1 MKEDNLLRMLNNIA
15 DAKDG
20 CNIYMTKNK
29 FFDDLETRSIDERN
43 SDHLKKLN
51 NLIKIAKDNNNQSV
65 RLEKPLKTLEDL
77 NSIPLL
83 RKSELIQKQS
93 DFPPFA
99 DLNVSEIKDFAHIY
113 RSPGPIYDLDGHSK
127 DWWRFSRALHAA
139 GFCYG
144 DIVQNCFSYHFTPA
158 GAMFE
163 EAAKIPKCTVF
174 PAGGENT
181 DLQLEVMKDIGTTA
195 YVGVPDFLKIILEK
209 ADEKNISLSKLTKA
223 MVTGGPLFPAVA
235 QNFRERNIHVRQCYG
250 TADLGL
256 VAYEAA
262 ENDGMVI
269 DENVILEIVKPGTGK
284 PLNDGEVGEVVVTV
298 LNNYELPIIRFAT
311 GDLSAILEG
320 SSSTGRTNKRIKGWM
335 GRADQT
341 TKVRGM
347 FVQPSQVN
355 KILENLNI
363 NGSARMIVSRS
374 NDRDELLLK
383 VEAEVTDTHQIESLQ
398 QKISDEIKNVINLR
412 GNAKIVPIKS
422 LPNDGKV
429 IDDIRDFGE

>member
-1 MKEDNLLRMLNNIA
+1 MKQ
-15 DAKDG
+15 
-20 CNIYMTKNK
+20 NK
-29 FFDDLETRSIDERN
+29 FFDDLEVRSKDERIA
-43 SDHLKKLN
+43 DHLKKLN
-51 NLIKIAKDNNNQSV
+51 ELVQKAKQNKNQLLRFNEEIK
-65 RLEKPLKTLEDL
+65 DL
-77 NSIPLL
+77 DDLSKIPLL
-83 RKSELIQKQS
+83 RKSDLIDKQS
-93 DFPPFA
+93 KLPPFA
-99 DLNVSEIKDFAHIY
+99 ELNVSAIKDFAHIY

-127 DWWRFSRALHAA
+127 DWWRFARALHAA
-139 GFCYG
+139 DFGYG

-163 EAAKIPKCTVF
+163 EAAKILKCTVF

-181 DLQLEVMKDIGTTA
+181 DMQLEVMRDIGTTA

-209 ADEKNISLSKLTKA
+209 ADEKKVTLSKLTKA

-235 QNFRERNIHVRQCYG
+235 QNFKDRNIQARQCYG

-262 ENDGMVI
+262 ENEGMVI
-269 DENVILEIVKPGTGK
+269 DEDVILEIVKPGTGK
-284 PLNDGEVGEVVVTV
+284 PVKDGEVGEVVVTV

-311 GDLSAILEG
+311 GDLSAIMDG
-320 SSSTGRTNKRIKGWM
+320 NSITGRTNKRIKGWM

-355 KILENLNI
+355 KILENLKIDNV
-363 NGSARMIVSRS
+363 ARMIISRS
-374 NDRDELLLK
+374 NDKDELLLK
-383 VEAEVTDTHQIESLQ
+383 VESNLSNSSEIEAIK
-398 QKISDEIKNVINLR
+398 QKISDEIKNVVNLR
-412 GNAKIVPIKS
+412 GTLEIVPVNS

-429 IDDIRDFGE
+429 IDDTRNFGE

>member
-1 MKEDNLLRMLNNIA
+1 MI
-15 DAKDG
+15 
-20 CNIYMTKNK
+20 KNK
-29 FFDDLETRSIDERN
+29 FFDDLEIRSNDERT
-43 SDHLKKLN
+43 SDHLKCLNKL
-51 NLIKIAKDNNNQSV
+51 IEKAKQNKNQSQ
-65 RLEKPLKTLEDL
+65 RFNGKIKDL
-77 NSIPLL
+77 NDLSVIPLL
-83 RKSELIQKQS
+83 RKSDLIDRQS
-93 DFPPFA
+93 KLPPFA
-99 DLNVSEIKDFAHIY
+99 ELNVSKIRDFAHIY

-127 DWWRFSRALHAA
+127 NWWRFARALHAA
-139 GFCYG
+139 DFGYG

-163 EAAKIPKCTVF
+163 EAAKILKCTVF

-181 DLQLEVMKDIGTTA
+181 DMQLEVMHDIGTTA

-209 ADEKNISLSKLTKA
+209 ADEKKMSLSKLTKA

-235 QNFRERNIHVRQCYG
+235 KDFKDRNIQARQCYG

-262 ENDGMVI
+262 ENEGMVI
-269 DENVILEIVKPGTGK
+269 DEDVILEIVKPGTGK
-284 PLNDGEVGEVVVTV
+284 TVKDGEVGEVVVTV

-311 GDLSAILEG
+311 GDLSAIMDG
-320 SSSTGRTNKRIKGWM
+320 TSITGRTNKRIKGWM

-355 KILENLNI
+355 RILENLKIDNV
-363 NGSARMIVSRS
+363 ARMIISRS
-374 NDRDELLLK
+374 NDKDELLLK
-383 VEAEVTDTHQIESLQ
+383 IESNLSNSSEIEIIK
-398 QKISDEIKNVINLR
+398 QKISEEIKNVINLR
-412 GNAKIVPIKS
+412 GTLEIVPVNS

-429 IDDIRDFGE
+429 IDDTRNFGE

>member
-1 MKEDNLLRMLNNIA
+1 MKQ
-15 DAKDG
+15 
-20 CNIYMTKNK
+20 NK
-29 FFDDLETRSIDERN
+29 FFDDLEVRSKDERIA
-43 SDHLKKLN
+43 DHLKKLN
-51 NLIKIAKDNNNQSV
+51 ELVQKAKQNKNQLLRFNEEIK
-65 RLEKPLKTLEDL
+65 DL
-77 NSIPLL
+77 DDLSIIPLL
-83 RKSELIQKQS
+83 RKSDLIDKQS
-93 DFPPFA
+93 KLPPFA
-99 DLNVSEIKDFAHIY
+99 ELNVSAIKDFAHIY

-127 DWWRFSRALHAA
+127 DWWRFARALHAA
-139 GFCYG
+139 DFRYG

-163 EAAKIPKCTVF
+163 EAAKILKCTVF

-181 DLQLEVMKDIGTTA
+181 DMQLEVMHDIGTTA

-209 ADEKNISLSKLTKA
+209 ADEKKITLSKLTKA

-235 QNFRERNIHVRQCYG
+235 QNFKDRNIQARQCYG

-262 ENDGMVI
+262 ENEGMVI
-269 DENVILEIVKPGTGK
+269 DEDVILEIVKPGTGK
-284 PLNDGEVGEVVVTV
+284 PVKDGEVGEVVVTV

-311 GDLSAILEG
+311 GDLSAIMDG
-320 SSSTGRTNKRIKGWM
+320 NSITGRTNKRIKGWM

-355 KILENLNI
+355 KILENLKIDNV
-363 NGSARMIVSRS
+363 ARMIISRS
-374 NDRDELLLK
+374 NDKDELLLK
-383 VEAEVTDTHQIESLQ
+383 VESNLSNSSEIEAIK
-398 QKISDEIKNVINLR
+398 QKISDEIKNVVNLR
-412 GNAKIVPIKS
+412 GTLEIVPVNS

-429 IDDIRDFGE
+429 IDDTRNFGE

>member
-1 MKEDNLLRMLNNIA
+1 MI
-15 DAKDG
+15 
-20 CNIYMTKNK
+20 KNK
-29 FFDDLETRSIDERN
+29 FFDDLEIRSNDERT
-43 SDHLKKLN
+43 SDHLKCLNKL
-51 NLIKIAKDNNNQSV
+51 IEKAKQNKNQSQ
-65 RLEKPLKTLEDL
+65 RFNGKIKDL
-77 NSIPLL
+77 NDLSVIPLL
-83 RKSELIQKQS
+83 RKSDLIDRQS
-93 DFPPFA
+93 KLPPFA
-99 DLNVSEIKDFAHIY
+99 ELNVSKIRDFAHIY

-127 DWWRFSRALHAA
+127 NWWRFARALHAA
-139 GFCYG
+139 DFGYG

-163 EAAKIPKCTVF
+163 EAAKILKCTVF

-181 DLQLEVMKDIGTTA
+181 DMQLEVMHDIGTTA

-209 ADEKNISLSKLTKA
+209 ADEKKMSLSKLTKA

-235 QNFRERNIHVRQCYG
+235 KDFKDRNIQARQCYG

-262 ENDGMVI
+262 ENEGMVI
-269 DENVILEIVKPGTGK
+269 DEDVILEIVKPGTGK
-284 PLNDGEVGEVVVTV
+284 TVKDGEVGEVVVTV

-311 GDLSAILEG
+311 GDLSAIMDG
-320 SSSTGRTNKRIKGWM
+320 TSITGRTNKRIKGWM

-355 KILENLNI
+355 RILENLKIDNV
-363 NGSARMIVSRS
+363 ARMIINRS
-374 NDRDELLLK
+374 NDKDELLLK
-383 VEAEVTDTHQIESLQ
+383 VESNLSNSSEIEIMK
-398 QKISDEIKNVINLR
+398 QKISEEIKNVINLR
-412 GNAKIVPIKS
+412 GTLEIVPVNS

-429 IDDIRDFGE
+429 IDDTRNFGE

>member
-1 MKEDNLLRMLNNIA
+1 MI
-15 DAKDG
+15 
-20 CNIYMTKNK
+20 KNK
-29 FFDDLETRSIDERN
+29 FFDDLEVRSNDERIAN
-43 SDHLKKLN
+43 NLKKLN
-51 NLIKIAKDNNNQSV
+51 KLIQKAKQNKNQS
-65 RLEKPLKTLEDL
+65 LKLNNEIKDL
-77 NSIPLL
+77 GDLSIIPLL
-83 RKSELIQKQS
+83 RKSDLIDKQS
-93 DFPPFA
+93 KLPPFA
-99 DLNVSEIKDFAHIY
+99 ELNVSAIKDFAHIY

-127 DWWRFSRALHAA
+127 DWWRFARALHAA
-139 GFCYG
+139 DFGYG

-163 EAAKIPKCTVF
+163 EAAKILKCTVF

-181 DLQLEVMKDIGTTA
+181 DMQLEVMRDIGTTA

-209 ADEKNISLSKLTKA
+209 ADEKKITLSKLTKA

-235 QNFRERNIHVRQCYG
+235 QNFKDRNIQARQCYG

-262 ENDGMVI
+262 ENEGMVI
-269 DENVILEIVKPGTGK
+269 DEDVILEIVKPGTGK
-284 PLNDGEVGEVVVTV
+284 PVKDGEVGEVVVTV

-311 GDLSAILEG
+311 GDLSAIMDG
-320 SSSTGRTNKRIKGWM
+320 NSITGRTNKRIKGWM

-355 KILENLNI
+355 KILENLKIDNV
-363 NGSARMIVSRS
+363 ARMIISRS
-374 NDRDELLLK
+374 NDKDELLLK
-383 VEAEVTDTHQIESLQ
+383 VESNLSNSSEIDAIK
-398 QKISDEIKNVINLR
+398 QKISDEIKNVVNLR
-412 GNAKIVPIKS
+412 GTLEIVPLNS

-429 IDDIRDFGE
+429 IDDTRNFGE

>member
-1 MKEDNLLRMLNNIA
+1 MI
-15 DAKDG
+15 
-20 CNIYMTKNK
+20 KNK
-29 FFDDLETRSIDERN
+29 FFDDLEIRSKDERV

-51 NLIKIAKDNNNQSV
+51 ELIQKAKQNKNQSL
-65 RLEKPLKTLEDL
+65 RFNSQIKDL
-77 NSIPLL
+77 NDLSVIPLL
-83 RKSELIQKQS
+83 RKSDLINKQTEL
-93 DFPPFA
+93 PPFA
-99 DLNVSEIKDFAHIY
+99 ELNVSKIEDFAHIY

-127 DWWRFSRALHAA
+127 NWWRFARSLHAA
-139 GFCYG
+139 DFKHG

-163 EAAKIPKCTVF
+163 EAAKILKCTVF

-181 DLQLEVMKDIGTTA
+181 DMQLEVMHDIGTTA

-209 ADEKNISLSKLTKA
+209 ADEKKVTLSKLTKA
-223 MVTGGPLFPAVA
+223 MVTGGPLFPSVA
-235 QNFRERNIHVRQCYG
+235 QNFKDRNIQARQCYG

-262 ENDGMVI
+262 ENEGMVI
-269 DENVILEIVKPGTGK
+269 DEDVILEIVKPGTGK
-284 PLNDGEVGEVVVTV
+284 LVKDGEVGEVVVTV

-311 GDLSAILEG
+311 GDLSAIMDG
-320 SSSTGRTNKRIKGWM
+320 NSITGRTNKRIKGWM

-355 KILENLNI
+355 KILENLKIDNV
-363 NGSARMIVSRS
+363 ARMIISRS
-374 NDRDELLLK
+374 NDKDELLLK
-383 VEAEVTDTHQIESLQ
+383 VESNLSKSSEIEAIKE
-398 QKISDEIKNVINLR
+398 KISDEIKNVLNLR
-412 GNAKIVPIKS
+412 GTLEIVPVNS

-429 IDDIRDFGE
+429 IDDTRNFGE

>member
-1 MKEDNLLRMLNNIA
+1 MIKNN
-15 DAKDG
+15 
-20 CNIYMTKNK
+20 
-29 FFDDLETRSIDERN
+29 FFDDLETRSVDERN
-43 SDHLKKLN
+43 SDHLEKIN
-51 NLIKIAKDNNNQSV
+51 NLIKIAKNNKNQSL
-65 RLEKPLKTLEDL
+65 RLDKPLETLEDL
-77 NSIPLL
+77 FSIPLL
-83 RKSELIQKQS
+83 RKSELIQEQS
-93 DFPPFA
+93 DYPPFA
-99 DLNVSEIKDFAHIY
+99 QLNVSEIKNFAHIY

-163 EAAKIPKCTVF
+163 EAAKILKCTVF

-181 DLQLEVMKDIGTTA
+181 DLQLAVMKDIGTTA

-262 ENDGMVI
+262 ENDGMIV
-269 DENVILEIVKPGTGK
+269 DENVILEIVKPGTGI

-320 SSSTGRTNKRIKGWM
+320 NSSTGRTNKRIKGWM

-347 FVQPSQVN
+347 FVQPSQIN
-355 KILENLNI
+355 KILENLKI
-363 NGSARMIVSRS
+363 NSSARMIVSRL
-374 NDRDELLLK
+374 NDKDELMLK
-383 VEAEVTDTHQIESLQ
+383 VEAEVTDTDQVKSLQ

-412 GNAKIVPIKS
+412 GTAKIVPIKS

>member
-1 MKEDNLLRMLNNIA
+1 MVVNIN
-15 DAKDG
+15 DKTD
-20 CNIYMTKNK
+20 
-29 FFDDLETRSIDERN
+29 FFDDLETRSDDKRN
-43 SDHLKKLN
+43 LDHLNKLN
-51 NLIKIAKDNNNQSV
+51 LLIDSAKSNKNQSI
-65 RLEKPLKTLEDL
+65 RLNGNLKGLDDL
-77 NSIPLL
+77 ISIPVS
-83 RKSELIQKQS
+83 RKSDLIIEQQKN
-93 DFPPFA
+93 PPFA
-99 DLNVSEIKDFAHIY
+99 NLNVSDIKNFAHIY
-113 RSPGPIYDLDGHSK
+113 RSPGPIYDLDGHTK

-139 GFCYG
+139 NIGYG

-163 EAAKIPKCTVF
+163 EAAKILKCTVF

-181 DLQLEVMKDIGTTA
+181 DLQLEVMNTIGTTA
-195 YVGVPDFLKIILEK
+195 YVGVPDFLKIILDK
-209 ADEKNISLSKLTKA
+209 AEENKISLPSLKKA
-223 MVTGGPLFPAVA
+223 MVTGGPLFPNVA
-235 QNFRERNIHVRQCYG
+235 KSFKDRNIQVRQCYG

-262 ENDGMVI
+262 ENEGMVI

-284 PLNDGEVGEVVVTV
+284 PLKDGEVGEVVVTV

-320 SSSTGRTNKRIKGWM
+320 KCSTGRTNKRIKGWM

-355 KILENLNI
+355 KILENLYLN
-363 NGSARMIVSRS
+363 NKARLIVSRLNEKDEFHVKIEADIS
-374 NDRDELLLK
+374 NSTELSSIK
-383 VEAEVTDTHQIESLQ
+383 T
-398 QKISDEIKNVINLR
+398 KISEEINNIINLR
-412 GNAKIVPIKS
+412 GTVEIVPVNS

-429 IDDIRDFGE
+429 IDDTRDFGE

>member
-1 MKEDNLLRMLNNIA
+1 MVVNIN
-15 DAKDG
+15 DKT
-20 CNIYMTKNK
+20 N
-29 FFDDLETRSIDERN
+29 FFDNLETRSEDERN
-43 SDHLKKLN
+43 SNHLNKLN
-51 NLIKIAKDNNNQSV
+51 LLINAAKNNKNQSI
-65 RLEKPLKTLEDL
+65 RL
-77 NSIPLL
+77 NSDLKGLDDLVSIPVS
-83 RKSELIQKQS
+83 RKSDLILEQQKN
-93 DFPPFA
+93 PPFA
-99 DLNVSEIKDFAHIY
+99 NLNVSDIKNFAHIY
-113 RSPGPIYDLDGHSK
+113 RSPGPIYDLDGHTK

-139 GFCYG
+139 NIGYG

-163 EAAKIPKCTVF
+163 EAAKILKCTVF

-181 DLQLEVMKDIGTTA
+181 DLQLEVMNTIGTTA
-195 YVGVPDFLKIILEK
+195 YVGVPDFLKIILDK
-209 ADEKNISLSKLTKA
+209 ADKNKISLPSLKKA
-223 MVTGGPLFPAVA
+223 MVTGGPLFPNVA
-235 QNFRERNIHVRQCYG
+235 KSFKERDIQVRQCYG

-262 ENDGMVI
+262 ENEGMVI

-284 PLNDGEVGEVVVTV
+284 PLKDGEVGEVVVTV

-320 SSSTGRTNKRIKGWM
+320 KCSTGRTNKRIKGWM

-355 KILENLNI
+355 KILENLYLN
-363 NGSARMIVSRS
+363 NKARLIVSRL
-374 NDRDELLLK
+374 NEKDELHIK
-383 VEAEVTDTHQIESLQ
+383 IEADISDSTELSSIKA
-398 QKISDEIKNVINLR
+398 KISEQIKNIINLR
-412 GNAKIVPIKS
+412 GTVEIVPVNS

-429 IDDIRDFGE
+429 IDDTRDFGE

>member
-1 MKEDNLLRMLNNIA
+1 MVVNIN
-15 DAKDG
+15 DK
-20 CNIYMTKNK
+20 TE
-29 FFDDLETRSIDERN
+29 FFDDLETRSDDERN
-43 SDHLKKLN
+43 LNHLNKLN
-51 NLIKIAKDNNNQSV
+51 LLIDSANSNKNQSI
-65 RLEKPLKTLEDL
+65 RLNGDLKGLDDL
-77 NSIPLL
+77 ISIPVS
-83 RKSELIQKQS
+83 RKSDLIIEQQKN
-93 DFPPFA
+93 PPFA
-99 DLNVSEIKDFAHIY
+99 NLNVSDIKNFAHIY
-113 RSPGPIYDLDGHSK
+113 RSPGPIYDLDGHTK

-139 GFCYG
+139 NIGYG

-163 EAAKIPKCTVF
+163 EAAKILKCTVF

-181 DLQLEVMKDIGTTA
+181 DLQLEVMNTIGTSA
-195 YVGVPDFLKIILEK
+195 YVGVPDFLKIILDK
-209 ADEKNISLSKLTKA
+209 AEENKISLPNLTKA
-223 MVTGGPLFPAVA
+223 MVTGGPLFPNVA
-235 QNFRERNIHVRQCYG
+235 KSFKERGIQVRQCYG

-262 ENDGMVI
+262 ENEGMVI

-284 PLNDGEVGEVVVTV
+284 PVKDGEVGEVVVTV

-320 SSSTGRTNKRIKGWM
+320 KCSTGRTNKRIKGWM

-355 KILENLNI
+355 KILENLYLN
-363 NGSARMIVSRS
+363 NKARLIVSRL
-374 NDRDELLLK
+374 NEKDELHIK
-383 VEAEVTDTHQIESLQ
+383 IEADISDSKELSSIKT
-398 QKISDEIKNVINLR
+398 KISEQIKNIINLR
-412 GNAKIVPIKS
+412 GTVEIVPVNS

-429 IDDIRDFGE
+429 IDDTRDFGE

>member
-1 MKEDNLLRMLNNIA
+1 MKQ
-15 DAKDG
+15 
-20 CNIYMTKNK
+20 NK
-29 FFDDLETRSIDERN
+29 FFDDLEVRSKDERIA
-43 SDHLKKLN
+43 DHLKKLN
-51 NLIKIAKDNNNQSV
+51 ELVQKAKQNKNQLLRFNKEIK
-65 RLEKPLKTLEDL
+65 DL
-77 NSIPLL
+77 GDLSIIPLL
-83 RKSELIQKQS
+83 RKSDLIDKQS
-93 DFPPFA
+93 KLPPFA
-99 DLNVSEIKDFAHIY
+99 ELNVSAIKDFAHIY

-127 DWWRFSRALHAA
+127 NWWRFARALHAA
-139 GFCYG
+139 DFRYG

-163 EAAKIPKCTVF
+163 EAAKILKCTVF

-181 DLQLEVMKDIGTTA
+181 DMQLEVMHDIGTTA

-209 ADEKNISLSKLTKA
+209 ADEKKVTLSKLTKA

-235 QNFRERNIHVRQCYG
+235 QNFKDRNIQARQCYG

-262 ENDGMVI
+262 ENEGMVI
-269 DENVILEIVKPGTGK
+269 DEDVILEIVKPGTGK
-284 PLNDGEVGEVVVTV
+284 PVKDGEVGEVVVTV

-311 GDLSAILEG
+311 GDLSAIMDG
-320 SSSTGRTNKRIKGWM
+320 NSITGRTNKRIKGWM

-355 KILENLNI
+355 KILENLKIDNV
-363 NGSARMIVSRS
+363 ARMIISRS
-374 NDRDELLLK
+374 NDKDELLLK
-383 VEAEVTDTHQIESLQ
+383 VESNLSNSSEIEAIK
-398 QKISDEIKNVINLR
+398 QKISDEIKNVVNLR
-412 GNAKIVPIKS
+412 GTLEIVPLNS

-429 IDDIRDFGE
+429 IDDTRNFGE

>member
-1 MKEDNLLRMLNNIA
+1 MI
-15 DAKDG
+15 
-20 CNIYMTKNK
+20 KNK
-29 FFDDLETRSIDERN
+29 FFDDLEVRTKDERI
-43 SDHLKKLN
+43 SDNLKKLN
-51 NLIKIAKDNNNQSV
+51 KLVQKAKQNKNQLLRFNVEIK
-65 RLEKPLKTLEDL
+65 DL
-77 NSIPLL
+77 DDLSRIPLL
-83 RKSELIQKQS
+83 RKSDLIDKQS
-93 DFPPFA
+93 KKPPFA
-99 DLNVSEIKDFAHIY
+99 ELNVSEIKDFAHIY
-113 RSPGPIYDLDGHSK
+113 RSPGPIYDLDGYSQN
-127 DWWRFSRALHAA
+127 WWRFARALHAA
-139 GFCYG
+139 DFRYG

-163 EAAKIPKCTVF
+163 EAAKILKCTVI

-181 DLQLEVMKDIGTTA
+181 DIQLEVMHDIGTTA

-209 ADEKNISLSKLTKA
+209 ADEKKISLSKLTKA

-235 QNFRERNIHVRQCYG
+235 QNFKDRNIQARQCYG

-262 ENDGMVI
+262 ESEGMVI
-269 DENVILEIVKPGTGK
+269 DEDVILEIVKPGTGK
-284 PLNDGEVGEVVVTV
+284 PVKDGEVGEVVVTV

-311 GDLSAILEG
+311 GDLSAIMDGE
-320 SSSTGRTNKRIKGWM
+320 SITGRTNKRIKGWM

-355 KILENLNI
+355 KILENLKIDNE
-363 NGSARMIVSRS
+363 ARMIISRS
-374 NDRDELLLK
+374 NDKDELLLK
-383 VEAEVTDTHQIESLQ
+383 VESNITNSSEIEIMK

-412 GNAKIVPIKS
+412 GTLEIVPVNS

-429 IDDIRDFGE
+429 IDDTRNFGE

>member
-29 FFDDLETRSIDERN
+29 FFDDLETRSVDERN
-43 SDHLKKLN
+43 NDHLKKLN
-51 NLIKIAKDNNNQSV
+51 YLIKTAKNNKNQSI
-65 RLEKPLKTLEDL
+65 RFDNTFETLEDL
-77 NSIPLL
+77 ASIPLL

-99 DLNVSEIKDFAHIY
+99 KLNVSEIKDFAHIY

-163 EAAKIPKCTVF
+163 EAAKILKCTVF

-320 SSSTGRTNKRIKGWM
+320 KSSTGRTNKRIKGWM

-355 KILENLNI
+355 KILETLKI

-374 NDRDELLLK
+374 NDKDELLLK
-383 VEAEVTDTHQIESLQ
+383 VEAEVTDTNQIESLE
-398 QKISDEIKNVINLR
+398 QKISDEIKNIINLR
-412 GNAKIVPIKS
+412 GTAKIVPIKS

>member
-1 MKEDNLLRMLNNIA
+1 MSN
-15 DAKDG
+15 
-20 CNIYMTKNK
+20 NK
-29 FFDDLETRSIDERN
+29 FFDNLETRSIDERN
-43 SDHLKKLN
+43 DDHLEKLN
-51 NLIKIAKDNNNQSV
+51 DLVKIAKDNKNQSV
-65 RLEKPLKTLEDL
+65 RLDKSLKNLTDL
-77 NSIPLL
+77 ASIPLL
-83 RKSELIQKQS
+83 RKSDLIKKQS
-93 DFPPFA
+93 DTPPFA
-99 DLNVSEIKDFAHIY
+99 ELNVSKIRDFAHIY

-127 DWWRFSRALHAA
+127 DWWRFARALHAA
-139 GFCYG
+139 GFGYG

-163 EAAKIPKCTVF
+163 EAAKILKCTVF

-209 ADEKNISLSKLTKA
+209 ADEKDISLSKLTKA

-235 QNFRERNIHVRQCYG
+235 KNFQERNIHVRQCYG

-262 ENDGMVI
+262 DNDGMIV
-269 DENVILEIVKPGTGK
+269 DENVILEIVKPGTGN
-284 PLNDGEVGEVVVTV
+284 PVQDGEVGEVVVTV
-298 LNNYELPIIRFAT
+298 LNNIELPIIRFAT

-320 SSSTGRTNKRIKGWM
+320 NSKTGRTNKRIKGWM

-355 KILENLNI
+355 KILENLKI
-363 NGSARMIVSRS
+363 NNSARMIVSRS
-374 NDRDELLLK
+374 NDKDELLLK
-383 VEAEVTDTHQIESLQ
+383 VESNITDSAQIETLQ
-398 QKISDEIKNVINLR
+398 QKISDQIKNVINLR
-412 GNAKIVPIKS
+412 GNTEIVPIKS

-429 IDDIRDFGE
+429 IDDVRDFGE

>member
-1 MKEDNLLRMLNNIA
+1 MVVNIN
-15 DAKDG
+15 DKT
-20 CNIYMTKNK
+20 I
-29 FFDDLETRSIDERN
+29 FFDKLETRSEDERN
-43 SDHLKKLN
+43 SNHLNKLN
-51 NLIKIAKDNNNQSV
+51 LLINAAKNNKNQSI
-65 RLEKPLKTLEDL
+65 RL
-77 NSIPLL
+77 NSDLKGLDDLVSIPVS
-83 RKSELIQKQS
+83 RKSDLILEQQKN
-93 DFPPFA
+93 PPFA
-99 DLNVSEIKDFAHIY
+99 NLNVSDIKNFAHIY
-113 RSPGPIYDLDGHSK
+113 RSPGPIYDLDGHTK

-139 GFCYG
+139 NIGYG

-163 EAAKIPKCTVF
+163 EAAKILKCTVF

-181 DLQLEVMKDIGTTA
+181 DLQLEVMNTIGTTA
-195 YVGVPDFLKIILEK
+195 YVGVPDFLKIILDK
-209 ADEKNISLSKLTKA
+209 ADENKISLPSLKKA
-223 MVTGGPLFPAVA
+223 MVTGGPLFPNVA
-235 QNFRERNIHVRQCYG
+235 KSFKERDIQVRQCYG

-262 ENDGMVI
+262 ENEGMVI

-284 PLNDGEVGEVVVTV
+284 PLKDGEVGEVVVTV

-320 SSSTGRTNKRIKGWM
+320 KCSTGRTNKRIKGWM

-355 KILENLNI
+355 KILENLYLN
-363 NGSARMIVSRS
+363 NKARLIVSRL
-374 NDRDELLLK
+374 NEKDELHIK
-383 VEAEVTDTHQIESLQ
+383 IEADISDSTELSSIKT
-398 QKISDEIKNVINLR
+398 KISEQIKNIINLR
-412 GNAKIVPIKS
+412 GTVEIVPVNS

-429 IDDIRDFGE
+429 IDDTRDFGE

>member
-1 MKEDNLLRMLNNIA
+1 MI
-15 DAKDG
+15 
-20 CNIYMTKNK
+20 KNK
-29 FFDDLETRSIDERN
+29 FFDDLEARSNDERIA
-43 SDHLKKLN
+43 DHLKKLN
-51 NLIKIAKDNNNQSV
+51 KLIQKAKQNKNQS
-65 RLEKPLKTLEDL
+65 LKLNNEIKDL
-77 NSIPLL
+77 GDLSIIPLL
-83 RKSELIQKQS
+83 RKSDLIDKQS
-93 DFPPFA
+93 KLPPFA
-99 DLNVSEIKDFAHIY
+99 ELNVSAIKDFAHIY

-127 DWWRFSRALHAA
+127 DWWRFARALHAA
-139 GFCYG
+139 DFGYG

-163 EAAKIPKCTVF
+163 EAAKILKCTVF

-181 DLQLEVMKDIGTTA
+181 DMQLEVMRDIETTA

-209 ADEKNISLSKLTKA
+209 ADEKKITLSKLTKA

-235 QNFRERNIHVRQCYG
+235 QNFKDRNIQARQCYG

-262 ENDGMVI
+262 ENEGMVI
-269 DENVILEIVKPGTGK
+269 DEDVILEIVKPGTGK
-284 PLNDGEVGEVVVTV
+284 PVKDGEVGEVVVTV

-311 GDLSAILEG
+311 GDLSAIMDG
-320 SSSTGRTNKRIKGWM
+320 NSITGRTNKRIKGWM

-355 KILENLNI
+355 KILENLKIDNV
-363 NGSARMIVSRS
+363 ARMIISRS
-374 NDRDELLLK
+374 NDKDELLLK
-383 VEAEVTDTHQIESLQ
+383 VESNLSNSSEIEAIK
-398 QKISDEIKNVINLR
+398 QKILDEIKNVVNLR
-412 GNAKIVPIKS
+412 GTLEIVPLNS

-429 IDDIRDFGE
+429 IDDTRNFGE